1 MTERDLLDAL
11 WRRLCRPVNG
21 MTARYV
27 LAEHVRHD
35 PTTGVSI
42 ADAIAID
49 TWGSG
54 HYALEG
60 YEVKCTRADWRRE
73 IREYTDRRGR
83 TTGGLAKSLPWR
95 QHCRRWYILAP
106 AGVVPRDELPHGWGL
121 IEAHD
126 AHHGLWLRCTVK
138 AAHNTEPVPLGAR
151 QVAGLMRA
159 TAQTAIHH
167 TRASTHVG
175 SPEVLATSGGATT

>member
-11 WRRLCRPVNG
+11 WRRLCYVAPG
-21 MTARYV
+21 QPSPSRYV

-35 PTTGVSI
+35 PGRGRSI

-60 YEVKCTRADWRRE
+60 YEVKCTRSDWRRE
-73 IREYTDRRGR
+73 LAAGPDGTPY
-83 TTGGLAKSLPWR
+83 AKSLTWR
-95 QHCRRWYILAP
+95 RHCRRWYILAP
-106 AGVVPRDELPHGWGL
+106 AGVVPREELPDGWGL

-126 AHHGLWLRCTVK
+126 GQAGLWLRSTVK
-138 AAHNTEPVPLGAR
+138 AAHTPDPVPLHAR

-159 TAQTAIHH
+159 TAQTAIAH
-167 TRASTHVG
+167 TRR
-175 SPEVLATSGGATT
+175 EVS